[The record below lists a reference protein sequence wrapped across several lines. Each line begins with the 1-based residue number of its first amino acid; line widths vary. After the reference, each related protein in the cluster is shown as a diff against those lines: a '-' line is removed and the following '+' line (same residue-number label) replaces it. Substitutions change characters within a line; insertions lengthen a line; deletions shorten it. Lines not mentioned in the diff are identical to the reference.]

1 MRTARQ
7 ALRPRN
13 GDRGPQTSPN
23 NDDRNLNYR
32 SFPSE
37 SSGAEAIPSHPNYRG
52 FNTSINGM
60 FTNPEYERVDC
71 CALACCG
78 ILQSD
83 RDRFLLMGTKPP
95 SGFRRFWLHIIL
107 PVCLFVSACLCAVN
121 VQDPFLNSML
131 SIGFLF
137 TLIGYFAIQC
147 FKGSWK
153 RRQVRKELLWT
164 KYQLL
169 TSGDIHQHRTEA
181 DSIQEENS
189 EDVPA
194 YYMGQTKSDLKN
206 AHSCCSCYVRDR
218 PLHDEDAEGRDPE
231 EDQTSICTRFF
242 ECYTNSCC
250 GTLCGMHMQLC
261 GLCALAQEA
270 RQVESLLH
278 AGYRRVDYITM
289 QPMLEYYPAIY
300 QARNTEDALTTWWW
314 GRLSRFSK
322 WVVGD
327 CAVFLVLLFIW
338 SLIASNFNHAF
349 RPANF
354 IVFCCTLLQAF
365 VLLSIIYWRHTSD
378 VSVDAL
384 IKLFASGFCLSTTLA
399 VTFEM
404 CLGLS
409 LRATMSILMAMSGI
423 DVVTGD
429 GYNDVLALS
438 MPGFGNFWMSAQES
452 GAGTATY
459 RDFLQAY
466 GNDHPFVYTVYLFVN
481 AFFLAAMIEELSKYF
496 GYRMVDHPDFL
507 AKRALDEAS
516 EIYNQ
521 DEEEEGQRPDDALDF
536 SQQDRSLKS
545 RGAAV
550 TVSMVAASLG
560 FACCENLI
568 YIFVYGEATLTME
581 VLILIARSLFPVH
594 PIAAALQSIRVCE
607 RDLEKNSKIRLGDI
621 ILPAVLFHGF
631 YDFFLM
637 WIDFMDTRH
646 GQFLEAADDDA
657 VEASGAGDLYSVV
670 VSLLLIAVTLIYYFR
685 ESRKQRARF
694 EAIDNQT
701 TVDQS
706 SLI

>member
-1 MRTARQ
+1 MRAARQ

-13 GDRGPQTSPN
+13 GEEPRTSPN
-23 NDDRNLNYR
+23 TDDHTLNYH
-32 SFPSE
+32 SFPTE
-37 SSGAEAIPSHPNYRG
+37 SSGEEEVPSHPNYRG

-71 CALACCG
+71 CALVCCG

-95 SGFRRFWLHIIL
+95 SAFRRCWLHIML
-107 PVCLFVSACLCAVN
+107 PVVLFVSACLCAVH
-121 VQDPFLNSML
+121 VEDSFLNSML
-131 SIGFLF
+131 SVGFLF
-137 TLIGYFAIQC
+137 TLIGYFVIQC
-147 FKGSWK
+147 FKGAWK

-169 TSGDIHQHRTEA
+169 TSGNIHQHRTEE

-189 EDVPA
+189 EHAPD
-194 YYMGQTKSDLKN
+194 YYMGQTKSDLTN

-218 PLHDEDAEGRDPE
+218 PLHDEDAEGRDPD

-261 GLCALAQEA
+261 GLCAVAQEA

-300 QARNTEDALTTWWW
+300 QARNTEAAPTTWWW
-314 GRLSRFSK
+314 ERLSRFSK
-322 WVVGD
+322 WVVAV

-349 RPANF
+349 RPPNF

-365 VLLSIIYWRHTSD
+365 VLLSIVYWRHTSD

-399 VTFEM
+399 VFFEIFM
-404 CLGLS
+404 GLTM
-409 LRATMSILMAMSGI
+409 RMTMSILMAMSGI
-423 DVVTGD
+423 DAVTGD
-429 GYNDVLALS
+429 GYKDVLMFS
-438 MPGFGNFWMSAQES
+438 MPGFGNFWMTAQDS
-452 GAGTATY
+452 GAGTETY
-459 RDFLQAY
+459 RDFLEAY

-507 AKRALDEAS
+507 TKRALDEAS
-516 EIYNQ
+516 ETYYH
-521 DEEEEGQRPDDALDF
+521 DEEEEGQRSDDAPDF

-545 RGAAV
+545 RGAAI
-550 TVSMVAASLG
+550 TVSMVAATLG

-568 YIFVYGEATLTME
+568 YIFVYGEATLGME

-594 PIAAALQSIRVCE
+594 PIAAALQSIRVCQ
-607 RDLEKNSKIRLGDI
+607 RDLEKNSKTRLGDI

-646 GQFLEAADDDA
+646 GKFVEAADDDA
-657 VEASGAGDLYSVV
+657 VKASGGAADLYSVV
-670 VSLLLIAVTLIYYFR
+670 VSLALISVGLVYYFR
-685 ESRKQRARF
+685 ESRKQRERF
-694 EAIDNQT
+694 EAIDNRT
-701 TVDQS
+701 SVDQS
-706 SLI
+706 RLI